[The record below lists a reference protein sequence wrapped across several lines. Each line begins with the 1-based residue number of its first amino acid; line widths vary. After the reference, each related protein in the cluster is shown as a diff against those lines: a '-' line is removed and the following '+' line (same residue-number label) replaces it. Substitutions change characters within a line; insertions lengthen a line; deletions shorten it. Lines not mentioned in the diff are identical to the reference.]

1 MIPPH
6 SYRDYDLKFLDGM
19 TVGELTSELVLPI
32 KRSWNDVL
40 GLNEQPLIPRTILS
54 HDYGSVTSIPV

>member
-6 SYRDYDLKFLDGM
+6 GFRAHDKKFLDGM

-32 KRSWNDVL
+32 KTRLERAARIGRAAQTHRTVL
-40 GLNEQPLIPRTILS
+40 SMTTVQ
-54 HDYGSVTSIPV
+54 